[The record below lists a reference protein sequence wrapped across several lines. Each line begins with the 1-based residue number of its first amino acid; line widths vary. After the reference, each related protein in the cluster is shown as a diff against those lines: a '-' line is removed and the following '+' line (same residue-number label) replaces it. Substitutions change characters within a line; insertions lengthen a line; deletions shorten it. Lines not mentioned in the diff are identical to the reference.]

1 VSRPQA
7 REWRHDEL
15 AADLLDDRH
24 AAAEIA
30 IERLAV
36 RGGQL
41 DVAAMCLSWSRP
53 LITGYEVK
61 ISRADF
67 LCEIRSEKWR
77 NYLDCVER
85 LYFAVP
91 NYMVEPSEVPAE
103 CGLLYRGTKSWRW
116 HRKAQRRDLSPERKA
131 GFVTALLFR
140 HYPAVWQPHARGLL
154 TLPNGRRVTADEIRK
169 RETRDLYG
177 HTVPLDALPGKRRRG
192 SR

>member
-1 VSRPQA
+1 MNAQT
-7 REWRHDEL
+7 WGHDAL
-15 AADLLDDRH
+15 AADLMDCRH
-24 AAAEIA
+24 AAGEIA

-41 DVAAMCLSWSRP
+41 DVAAMCLSYSQP

-67 LCEIRSEKWR
+67 LCDIRAEKWR
-77 NYLDCVER
+77 NYLDSVER

-116 HRKAQRRDLSPERKA
+116 HRKAPRRELTPERRA

-140 HYPAVWQPHARGLL
+140 HYPATWQPAAKGLL
-154 TLPNGRRVTADEIRK
+154 TLPTGRQVSADELRAG
-169 RETRDLYG
+169 ETRDHYG
-177 HTVPLDALPGKRRRG
+177 NTIPIETPLSEVEQYLRRG
-192 SR
+192 A

>member
-1 VSRPQA
+1 MTLS
-7 REWRHDEL
+7 WTHDAL
-15 AADLLDDRH
+15 AADLMDGRH
-24 AAAEIA
+24 AAGEIA

-41 DVAAMCLSWSRP
+41 DVAAMCLSYSNP

-67 LCEIRSEKWR
+67 LSDIRAEKWR

-103 CGLLYRGTKSWRW
+103 CGLVYRGSRSWRW
-116 HRKAQRRDLSPERKA
+116 HRKAQRRQITAERRA
-131 GFVTALLFR
+131 GFVTSLLFR
-140 HYPAVWQPHARGLL
+140 HYPAIWQPAAKGLL
-154 TLPNGRRVTADEIRK
+154 TLPNGRRCTADEIRCGQ
-169 RETRDLYG
+169 TRDHYG
-177 HTVPLDALPGKRRRG
+177 NTIPIDTPLSEVEQYLRRG
-192 SR
+192 A